1 MRSDL
6 IVRAAAVFMAWMC
19 LGTAAVFICKVY
31 DTEKQD
37 RESADAYEAILEQV
51 VRHGEPGEGPAP
63 AVPEVLP
70 TSGEELAQ
78 EDVSVPGGVFRFF
91 EGIYHGSDVRET
103 GAGEQGRGG
112 FDLNEFISNLADLV
126 RVPGRT
132 GNADRRQQSGGLVTD
147 ASVIR
152 EQNDGEPAT
161 EDYQETGVE
170 ADPETG
176 QEAAHPGGE
185 ASYDYGQEV
194 DMDYLRTVNSDIVGW
209 LYCPGTVINYPV
221 VQGNDNSYYL
231 THLADG
237 SENRNGS
244 LFIDCDNA
252 ADLSDENTIIY
263 GHHMQSG
270 AMFASLVKYADQAY
284 YEAHP
289 YMYLDVGDVQYLVEV
304 FAGYDA
310 AVDDDAYCR
319 TFACEKDFAEWLGQ
333 VKAKSDFSA
342 DVKVAVGDRVIS
354 LSTCSYGFEDA
365 RYVVHGKLL
374 LLS

>member
-19 LGTAAVFICKVY
+19 LGAAAVFIFKVY

-37 RESADAYEAILEQV
+37 RDSADAYEAILEQA
-51 VRHGEPGEGPAP
+51 VRHGEPGDGPAP

-78 EDVSVPGGVFRFF
+78 EDESVPRGVFRFF

-103 GAGEQGRGG
+103 GAGEQGRGRR
-112 FDLNEFISNLADLV
+112 DLNEFISNLADLV
-126 RVPGRT
+126 RMPGRT
-132 GNADRRQQSGGLVTD
+132 GNADRRQPSGGLVTD
-147 ASVIR
+147 VPVIW
-152 EQNDGEPAT
+152 EQNEGGPAT
-161 EDYQETGVE
+161 EDHQETDVE

-176 QEAAHPGGE
+176 QEATHPGGE
-185 ASYDYGQEV
+185 ASYNQGQEV

-237 SENRNGS
+237 SENRNGC

-289 YMYLDVGDVQYLVEV
+289 YMFLDMGDEQYLVEV

-319 TFACEKDFAEWLGQ
+319 TFACEEDFAAWLEKRQ
-333 VKAKSDFSA
+333 SKSDFQSNIKPGI
-342 DVKVAVGDRVIS
+342 DDCIIT
-354 LSTCSYGFEDA
+354 LSTCSYRLENG
-365 RYVVHGKLL
+365 RYIVHGRRIELR
-374 LLS
+374 